1 MEVSAQTVRSST
13 VAQRPSL
20 TPASSR
26 LLQRKCACGGTAP
39 GGECD
44 SCKQQDM
51 LRRQPI
57 GPDAGTYGAVPPSV
71 HEVLRSPGN
80 PLPPASR
87 AFFESG
93 FGHDFAKV
101 RIHSDARASDS
112 ARNVN
117 ARAYTVGRDIVFG
130 RGEYD
135 PQSSAG
141 RHLLAHELAHV
152 VQQSGAG
159 SAGEGVTRIGDAN
172 DAAESHAEHAANL
185 VTAAHRTAALA
196 PVATRAVQRQGL
208 PHQAPSPDP
217 AKMSRAQEVE
227 LSKTSV
233 GKITG
238 GLYPPMISFY
248 NFAIDQPTLK
258 PEHHAAIE
266 ALAAVIKRAAITK
279 VYIAANGHADSSGDE
294 VENQPLSRHRA
305 IEVQSLLGKL
315 SGKPIDPSWF
325 GATQPV
331 TSNDTV
337 DGRSRNRRVDVFIKV
352 SDGIHHIEDHKKKK
366 KPPPHN
372 CEDDDDCGGWGP
384 WHLPNPC
391 AGLLGNL
398 LCGILACA
406 LVPEI
411 CLFCAENPEVCFDW
425 PRKIEK
431 PEEEKP
437 ENARK
442 ACPIFFN
449 VTDPEAI
456 DPYATA
462 LLQVPFRMT
471 VVFKQESA
479 NLNPYCD
486 CNCGEYRQY
495 VSGYFIESGYYGGP
509 ATLREHRIG
518 YGKLMT
524 RDDCLE
530 DGPDPYGHRYKTDLA
545 RLVSKDQ
552 ARPSLKRNTDVDK
565 FVNGKDLPDRGDGCV
580 YKGYDAPGKEY
591 SPQSQ
596 EVHFH
601 LKFYGG
607 PYDACNNVKVGTWKK
622 WEVGPVDRVPPS
634 STPPKTKPGGTY
646 VEPKP
651 APGKV
656 EGTAPVDYVRLL
668 DQNPQVGDEVKLQVG
683 FDLDGEHFYSLID
696 VEVIAVGP
704 TDVTVWTLNTEPL
717 NIAPEGHRPVL
728 VRPNYSQTIPR

>member
-1 MEVSAQTVRSST
+1 MEVSAETVRSST

-20 TPASSR
+20 TPASTR

-39 GGECD
+39 SGECD
-44 SCKQQDM
+44 SCQQQDV

-57 GPDAGTYGAVPPSV
+57 GPDASAYGAVPPSV

-101 RIHSDARASDS
+101 RIHTDARASES

-117 ARAYTVGRDIVFG
+117 ARAYTVGGDIVFG

-135 PQSSAG
+135 PHSSAG

-152 VQQSGAG
+152 VQQSGPG
-159 SAGEGVTRIGDAN
+159 SAGEGVTRIGDTN
-172 DAAESHAEHAANL
+172 DAAESHAQQAANL
-185 VTAAHRTAALA
+185 VTSAHRTAALA
-196 PVATRAVQRQGL
+196 PVARPAVQRFPL
-208 PHQAPSPDP
+208 HPPKTDP
-217 AKMSRAQEVE
+217 AKMSRAQEVK

-233 GKITG
+233 GQITG
-238 GLYPPMISFY
+238 GLNPPMISFY

-266 ALAAVIKRAAITK
+266 ALASVIKRAAVTK

-305 IEVQSLLGKL
+305 IAVQSLLEQL

-331 TSNDTV
+331 AGNDTV
-337 DGRSRNRRVDVFIKV
+337 DGRSRNRRVDVSIKAT
-352 SDGIHHIEDHKKKK
+352 DGIHHIEEDHKKKK

-372 CEDDDDCGGWGP
+372 GDDDDDDDNDHGHK

-391 AGLLGNL
+391 GGLLGAWF
-398 LCGILACA
+398 CGIVACA
-406 LVPEI
+406 LAPEI
-411 CLFCAENPEVCFDW
+411 CLFCFENPEVCFDW
-425 PRKIEK
+425 PRPPKTPEK
-431 PEEEKP
+431 EKP

-442 ACPIFFN
+442 ACPIHFE
-449 VTDPEAI
+449 VTDPPEI
-456 DPYATA
+456 DPYAWA
-462 LLQVPFRMT
+462 VLKAPFKMN
-471 VVFKQESA
+471 VVFKQETPDKS
-479 NLNPYCD
+479 PYCD

-509 ATLREHRIG
+509 ATPRKHTIA
-518 YGKLMT
+518 YGKEMT
-524 RDDCLE
+524 RNDCLE

-552 ARPSLKRNTDVDK
+552 ARLSLKANNDASDK
-565 FVNGKDLPDRGDGCV
+565 FLLDRQDGCE
-580 YKGYDAPGKEY
+580 YKGTDAPGIEY
-591 SPQSQ
+591 SPQTQ

-607 PYDACNNVKVGTWKK
+607 PYDACNNLKVGEWKK

-634 STPPKTKPGGTY
+634 STPPKTQHGGTF
-646 VEPKP
+646 VEPRP
-651 APGKV
+651 ATGKV
-656 EGTAPVDYVRLL
+656 EGTAPVTYLQLL
-668 DQNPQVGDEVKLQVG
+668 DQNPTVGNDVKLEVG
-683 FDLDGEHFYSLID
+683 FELDGESFYSLID
-696 VEVIAVGP
+696 VEVIAVSP
-704 TDVTVWTLNTEPL
+704 ADVTVWTLNTEPL
-717 NIAPEGHRPVL
+717 NIAPEGHRQVL

>member
-1 MEVSAQTVRSST
+1 MEVSAETVRSST

-39 GGECD
+39 SGECD
-44 SCKQQDM
+44 SCKQQDL

-57 GPDAGTYGAVPPSV
+57 GPDASAYGAVPPSV

-101 RIHSDARASDS
+101 RIHTDARASDS

-130 RGEYD
+130 RGEND
-135 PQSSAG
+135 PHSSAG

-159 SAGEGVTRIGDAN
+159 SAGDGVTRIGDAN
-172 DAAESHAEHAANL
+172 DAAESHAEHAANV
-185 VTAAHRTAALA
+185 VTSAHRTPALA
-196 PVATRAVQRQGL
+196 PVATRAAQRFPL
-208 PHQAPSPDP
+208 HAPSPDP

-233 GKITG
+233 GQITG
-238 GLYPPMISFY
+238 GLNPPMISFF

-266 ALAAVIKRAAITK
+266 ALAAVIKRAAVTK
-279 VYIAANGHADSSGDE
+279 IYIAANGHADSSGDE
-294 VENQPLSRHRA
+294 VENGPLSRHRA
-305 IEVQSLLGKL
+305 IAVQSLLEKL

-352 SDGIHHIEDHKKKK
+352 TDGIHHIEDHKKKK

-372 CEDDDDCGGWGP
+372 CEDDDDCDGGWGP
-384 WHLPNPC
+384 WHLHNPC

-406 LVPEI
+406 LAPEI

-425 PRKIEK
+425 PRKPEQ

-437 ENARK
+437 EKARI
-442 ACPIFFN
+442 ACPTYFN
-449 VTDPEAI
+449 VTDPPKI
-456 DPYATA
+456 DPYAWA
-462 LLQVPFRMT
+462 VLQHPFEMT
-471 VVFKQESA
+471 VVFKQETPDKS
-479 NLNPYCD
+479 PYCD

-495 VSGYFIESGYYGGP
+495 VSGYFIESEIEGGP
-509 ATLREHRIG
+509 ATPRKHTIA
-518 YGKLMT
+518 YGKEMT
-524 RDDCLE
+524 RNDCLE
-530 DGPDPYGHRYKTDLA
+530 DGDRKGDPYGHRYKTKLA

-552 ARPSLKRNTDVDK
+552 ARPSLKRNVDEDQ
-565 FVNGKDLPDRGDGCV
+565 FLPDRQDGCE
-580 YKGYDAPGKEY
+580 YKGNDAPGKEY
-591 SPQSQ
+591 SPQTQ

-607 PYDACNNVKVGTWKK
+607 PYDACRNLKVGTWKK
-622 WEVGPVDRVPPS
+622 WEVGPVDRVPKPPPS
-634 STPPKTKPGGTY
+634 STSPKTKPGGTY

-651 APGKV
+651 ATGKV
-656 EGTAPVDYVRLL
+656 EGTAPVDYLRVL
-668 DQNPQVGDEVKLQVG
+668 DQNPQVGAEVKLEVG
-683 FDLDGEHFYSLID
+683 FELDGEHFYSHIE
-696 VEVIAVGP
+696 VEVIAVTP
-704 TDVTVWTLNTEPL
+704 ADVTVWTLNTEPL

-728 VRPNYSQTIPR
+728 VRPNYTQTIPR

>member
-1 MEVSAQTVRSST
+1 MEVSAETVRSST

-20 TPASSR
+20 TPASNR

-44 SCKQQDM
+44 SCKQQDL

-57 GPDAGTYGAVPPSV
+57 GTHASAYGAVPPSV
-71 HEVLRSPGN
+71 HEDLRSPGR

-101 RIHSDARASDS
+101 RIHTDARASDS

-141 RHLLAHELAHV
+141 RHLLAHELADV

-172 DAAESHAEHAANL
+172 DAAESHAEQAAN
-185 VTAAHRTAALA
+185 VVASAHRTAALA
-196 PVATRAVQRQGL
+196 PVAGRAVQRFPL
-208 PHQAPSPDP
+208 HAPSPDP
-217 AKMSRAQEVE
+217 AKMSRAQEIE

-233 GKITG
+233 GQITG
-238 GLYPPMISFY
+238 GLFPPMISFF

-331 TSNDTV
+331 ASNDTV
-337 DGRSRNRRVDVFIKV
+337 DGRSRNRRVDVFIKAT
-352 SDGIHHIEDHKKKK
+352 DGIHHIEDHKKKK

-372 CEDDDDCGGWGP
+372 CEDDDDCDDNGHH

-391 AGLLGNL
+391 GGLLGNL

-406 LVPEI
+406 VFSEI

-425 PRKIEK
+425 PKKEK
-431 PEEEKP
+431 PK
-437 ENARK
+437 NARR
-442 ACPIFFN
+442 ACPIYFN
-449 VTDPEAI
+449 VTDTQKV

-462 LLQVPFRMT
+462 FVFFPFEMNAI
-471 VVFKQESA
+471 FKQESSK
-479 NLNPYCD
+479 LNPYCD

-495 VSGYFIESGYYGGP
+495 VSGYFINGPQMGGP
-509 ATLREHRIG
+509 ATEQKHRIAN
-518 YGKLMT
+518 GKLLS
-524 RDDCLE
+524 RDKCQE
-530 DGPDPYGHRYKTDLA
+530 DGDPDPYGHRYKPDSA
-545 RLVSKDQ
+545 RLLSKN
-552 ARPSLKRNTDVDK
+552 AALPFIKPNVGNDK
-565 FVNGKDLPDRGDGCV
+565 FLNGKGQADREDGCE
-580 YKGYDAPGKEY
+580 YKGTDQPGILN
-591 SPQSQ
+591 SPQTQ
-596 EVHFH
+596 EIHFH
-601 LKFYGG
+601 LKFRAG
-607 PYDACNNVKVGTWKK
+607 PYDACRNLEVGTWKK
-622 WEVGPVDRVPPS
+622 WEIGPVHRVPKPPPS
-634 STPPKTKPGGTY
+634 STSPKTKPRGTY

-651 APGKV
+651 ATGKV
-656 EGTAPVDYVRLL
+656 EGTAPVDYLRVL
-668 DQNPQVGDEVKLQVG
+668 DQNPQVGNEVTLEVG
-683 FDLDGEHFYSLID
+683 FELDGEHFYSHIE
-696 VEVIAVGP
+696 VEVIAVSP

-717 NIAPEGHRPVL
+717 NIAPEGHHQVL
-728 VRPNYSQTIPR
+728 VRPNYAQTIPR

>member
-44 SCKQQDM
+44 SCKQQDL

-57 GPDAGTYGAVPPSV
+57 GPDAGAYSAVPPSV

-185 VTAAHRTAALA
+185 VTSAHRTAALA

-208 PHQAPSPDP
+208 PHQAPSPDS

-238 GLYPPMISFY
+238 GLNPPMISFY

-266 ALAAVIKRAAITK
+266 ALAAVIKRAAVTK
-279 VYIAANGHADSSGDE
+279 IYIAANGHADSSGDE

-372 CEDDDDCGGWGP
+372 CEDDDDCDDNGHH

-398 LCGILACA
+398 MCGILACA
-406 LVPEI
+406 AFPEI
-411 CLFCAENPEVCFDW
+411 CLFCVENPEVCFDW
-425 PRKIEK
+425 PEK
-431 PEEEKP
+431 EKP

-442 ACPIFFN
+442 ACPTYFN
-449 VTDPEAI
+449 VTEPRKI
-456 DPYATA
+456 DPYAMA
-462 LLQVPFRMT
+462 YLQAPFEMT

-495 VSGYFIESGYYGGP
+495 VSGYFRESEYDGGP
-509 ATLREHRIG
+509 VTTRKHPIA
-518 YGKLMT
+518 YGKEMT
-524 RDDCLE
+524 PDDCLE
-530 DGPDPYGHRYKTDLA
+530 DGDRKGDPYGHRYKTDLA
-545 RLVSKDQ
+545 RLMSKVQ
-552 ARPSLKRNTDVDK
+552 ARPFLKRNVDEDQ
-565 FVNGKDLPDRGDGCV
+565 FLLERQDGCK
-580 YKGYDAPGKEY
+580 YKGTDAPGKPY

-607 PYDACNNVKVGTWKK
+607 PYDACRNRKVGTWKK
-622 WEVGPVDRVPPS
+622 WDVGPVDRVPKLPPS
-634 STPPKTKPGGTY
+634 STSPKTKPRGAY

-651 APGKV
+651 ATGTV
-656 EGTAPVDYVRLL
+656 EGTAPVDYLRVLE
-668 DQNPQVGDEVKLQVG
+668 QNPQVGNEVTLEVG
-683 FDLDGEHFYSLID
+683 FELDGEHFYSHIE
-696 VEVIAVGP
+696 VEVIAVSP

-717 NIAPEGHRPVL
+717 NIAPEGHRQVL
-728 VRPNYSQTIPR
+728 VRPNYAQTIPR

>member
-1 MEVSAQTVRSST
+1 MEVSAETVRSST

-44 SCKQQDM
+44 SCKQQDL
-51 LRRQPI
+51 LRRQPL
-57 GPDAGTYGAVPPSV
+57 GPDAKAYGAVPPSV
-71 HEVLRSPGN
+71 HEVLRSPGK

-101 RIHSDARASDS
+101 RIHNDARASDS

-130 RGEYD
+130 RGEYN
-135 PQSSAG
+135 PHSSAG

-152 VQQSGAG
+152 VQQGGAG
-159 SAGEGVTRIGDAN
+159 STGEGGVTRIGDAN
-172 DAAESHAEHAANL
+172 DAAESHAEQAANL
-185 VTAAHRTAALA
+185 VASAHRTAALA
-196 PVATRAVQRQGL
+196 PVATRAVQRFPL
-208 PHQAPSPDP
+208 HAPSPDP

-233 GKITG
+233 GQITG
-238 GLYPPMISFY
+238 GLFPPMISLF

-266 ALAAVIKRAAITK
+266 ALAAVIKRAAVSK

-305 IEVQSLLGKL
+305 IAVQSLLEKL

-352 SDGIHHIEDHKKKK
+352 SDGIHHIEKKKK
-366 KPPPHN
+366 RPPHD
-372 CEDDDDCGGWGP
+372 CEDGDDCDDDHNGHH

-425 PRKIEK
+425 PKK
-431 PEEEKP
+431 EKP
-437 ENARK
+437 ENARR
-442 ACPIFFN
+442 ACPIYFN
-449 VTDPEAI
+449 VTDPQKI
-456 DPYATA
+456 DPYDTA
-462 LLQVPFRMT
+462 YVFFPFEMN
-471 VVFKQESA
+471 VLFKQESS

-495 VSGYFIESGYYGGP
+495 VSGYFMNGPQKGGP
-509 ATLREHRIG
+509 ATEQKHRIAD
-518 YGKLMT
+518 GKLLS
-524 RDDCLE
+524 RDKYQE
-530 DGPDPYGHRYKTDLA
+530 DGDPEPYGHRYKPDSA
-545 RLVSKDQ
+545 RLLSKNAARPFLKPNAGNDKFLNTKDQ
-552 ARPSLKRNTDVDK
+552 
-565 FVNGKDLPDRGDGCV
+565 PDREDGCK
-580 YKGYDAPGKEY
+580 YKGTDQPGMYD
-591 SPQSQ
+591 SPQTQ
-596 EVHFH
+596 EIHFH
-601 LKFYGG
+601 LKFRAG
-607 PYDACNNVKVGTWKK
+607 PYDACRNLEVGTWKK
-622 WEVGPVDRVPPS
+622 WEVGPVDRVPKPPPS
-634 STPPKTKPGGTY
+634 STSPKTKPKGTY

-651 APGKV
+651 ATGKV
-656 EGTAPVDYVRLL
+656 EGTAPVDYLRVLEQ
-668 DQNPQVGDEVKLQVG
+668 DPQVGAEVTLEVG
-683 FDLDGEHFYSLID
+683 FELDGEHFYSRIE
-696 VEVIAVGP
+696 VEVIAVTP
-704 TDVTVWTLNTEPL
+704 SDVTVWTLNTEPL
-717 NIAPEGHRPVL
+717 NIAPEGHHQVL
-728 VRPNYSQTIPR
+728 VRPNYAQTIPR